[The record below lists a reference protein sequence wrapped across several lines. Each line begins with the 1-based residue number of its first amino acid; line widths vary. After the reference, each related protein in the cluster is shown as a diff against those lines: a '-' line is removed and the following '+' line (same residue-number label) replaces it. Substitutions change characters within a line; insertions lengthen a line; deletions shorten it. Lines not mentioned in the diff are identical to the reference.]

1 MWLADISMDCAGL
14 LRDPIPTGD
23 PYPFSLLLTPGAH
36 QALRCEKQEGC
47 FPIRTA
53 VPASSVMSDSV

>member
-53 VPASSVMSDSV
+53 VPAS

>member
-1 MWLADISMDCAGL
+1 MSTYVACRYFYGL

-23 PYPFSLLLTPGAH
+23 PYPFSLLLTPGPH
-36 QALRCEKQEGC
+36 QALKQKGC

-53 VPASSVMSDSV
+53 VPASSVMSDFV